1 MTASVFECT
10 FVVVEY
16 VQPAPVVECGAPPST
31 VIYCLCSHLL
41 GTCSRGRVCCSPVTY
56 AAPVPEVVC
65 VTPVV
70 YDVARVFFKYCT
82 GNSMLP
88 SRGHGSDCLRVW
100 KHICFEMSTNW
111 AVCSA
116 SFFYYSC

>member
-16 VQPAPVVECGAPPST
+16 VQPAPVVECGAPAST
-31 VIYCLCSHLL
+31 VIYRLCSHLYD
-41 GTCSRGRVCCSPVTY
+41 TCSRGRVCCSPVTN

-70 YDVARVFFKYCT
+70 YDV
-82 GNSMLP
+82 
-88 SRGHGSDCLRVW
+88 RG
-100 KHICFEMSTNW
+100 T
-111 AVCSA
+111 
-116 SFFYYSC
+116 SFFFLRLHRQQYVTQS